1 MPMEINE
8 LLDNEILCKYCPC
21 TDFGEIDVNTG
32 PHNLCEGRYCND
44 AYKSYL
50 DDMEEE
56 I

>member
-1 MPMEINE
+1 MARALNE
-8 LLDNEILCKYCPC
+8 LVEDEILCKYCLC
-21 TDFGEIDVNTG
+21 TDYGEVSVNTG

-50 DDMEEE
+50 DDNEED